1 MSFFE
6 VLQNET
12 REARSHVMMAPVLEA
27 VAEGKFDVVSYQ
39 HFLVQAYHHVK
50 HTVPLMMACGARLPE
65 RLEFV
70 REALVEYIQEEY
82 GHQEWILNDL
92 RATGADADAIRHG
105 EPELPV
111 QLMVSYLYDQIAR
124 TNPMSFFGMVQVLE
138 GSSIELATPMGQQI
152 QQQLKLPDQA
162 FSYLNSH
169 GALDIGHF
177 DFYRTLIDRI
187 TSPED
192 QAAIIASA
200 RVVYR
205 LYGDMLRSIP
215 LQQTAGER
223 RHAVA

>member
-1 MSFFE
+1 MTFFDL
-6 VLQNET
+6 LQSET
-12 REARSHVMMAPVLEA
+12 MDARSHVTTAPVIGA
-27 VAEGKFDVVSYQ
+27 VAGGNFDVAGYQ

-82 GHQEWILNDL
+82 GHHEWILNDL
-92 RATGADADAIRHG
+92 RATGADVEAIRQG
-105 EPELPV
+105 EPELPI

-124 TNPMSFFGMVQVLE
+124 GNPMAFFGMVQVLE

-152 QQQLKLPDQA
+152 QKQLRLPDQA
-162 FSYLNSH
+162 FSYLYSH

-177 DFYRTLIDRI
+177 DFYRALIDRV
-187 TSPED
+187 TSPDD

-205 LYGDMLRSIP
+205 LYGDMLRGIP
-215 LQQTAGER
+215 LQQAAGER

>member
-152 QQQLKLPDQA
+152 QQ
-162 FSYLNSH
+162 
-169 GALDIGHF
+169 
-177 DFYRTLIDRI
+177 
-187 TSPED
+187 
-192 QAAIIASA
+192 
-200 RVVYR
+200 
-205 LYGDMLRSIP
+205 
-215 LQQTAGER
+215 
-223 RHAVA
+223 